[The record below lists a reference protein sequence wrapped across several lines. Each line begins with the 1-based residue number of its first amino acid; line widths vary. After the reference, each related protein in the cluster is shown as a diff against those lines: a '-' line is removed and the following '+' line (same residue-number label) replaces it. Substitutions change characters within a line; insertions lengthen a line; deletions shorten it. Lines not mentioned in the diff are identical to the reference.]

1 MMLTRSERDAMGDLA
16 LEIHEATKRE
26 IARARGAA
34 RGR

>member
-1 MMLTRSERDAMGDLA
+1 MMLTLAERNAMAELA
-16 LEIHEATKRE
+16 LEIHQETKRE